1 MLSNLFNCLLRGWL
15 SFYCLLPW
23 TTLLGSLSLKSDLQR
38 IRNWCFGNC
47 LMLNPDKTKLMVF
60 GSRGLSSKLLDIKLS
75 PLGKDIHPAPSV
87 KDLGVISD
95 PTLSFDIRHI
105 STVVSSC
112 MSKLSQISR
121 IRLVFD
127 KQVLKIIINALVFS
141 KLYCCSS
148 VWSSTSACNI
158 RKLLYVQNFA
168 ARTICNVKKYN
179 HIFLRASSFGR

>member
-1 MLSNLFNCLLRGWL
+1 MLSNLFNYLLRGWL
-15 SFYCLLPW
+15 SSCCLLPW

-38 IRNWCFGNC
+38 IRNWCFDNC

-60 GSRGLSSKLLDIKLS
+60 GSRGISSKLLDLKLS